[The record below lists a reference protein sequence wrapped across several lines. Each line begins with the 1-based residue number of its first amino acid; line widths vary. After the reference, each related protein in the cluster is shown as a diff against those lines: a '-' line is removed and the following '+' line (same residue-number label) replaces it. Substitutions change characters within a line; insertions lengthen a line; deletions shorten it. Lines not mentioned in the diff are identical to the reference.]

1 MGSVPTPTPT
11 TGSGMSNNLAAALC
25 YIPLCL
31 VGIILA
37 IVFLLIEPYKNDRFV
52 RFHAFQSIFLH
63 VGLIVLSIAW
73 QIVVVCLGSVSHGLA
88 FLISFPISLLI
99 GLGAFL
105 LMLYMLFQA
114 YNNKEIK
121 LPIIGDLAAKQVG
134 G

>member
-52 RFHAFQSIFLH
+52 RFNAFQSIFLH
-63 VGLIVLSIAW
+63 VGLIVFSIAW
-73 QIVVVCLGSVSHGLA
+73 QIVVVILGFISKKPFGVCALSVA
-88 FLISFPISLLI
+88 RPQ
-99 GLGAFL
+99 GA
-105 LMLYMLFQA
+105 
-114 YNNKEIK
+114 NICTR
-121 LPIIGDLAAKQVG
+121 
-134 G
+134 

>member
-73 QIVVVCLGSVSHGLA
+73 QIVGVVLGFISHGLTL
-88 FLISFPISLLI
+88 LISFPILLLI
-99 GLGAFL
+99 GFGAFV

-114 YNNKEIK
+114 YNNKQIK
-121 LPIIGDLAAKQVG
+121 LPIIGDLAEKQVG
-134 G
+134 I